1 MAERTG
7 PKGSQKSLMML
18 LSMRRTWCALAPEA
32 MGMWRHRADCMQADR
47 GDGGGGGGV
56 SGLKAS
62 GHSLHLNRMLKFSK
76 PLSTTVGLKRC
87 SWGCGQAGP
96 GGRLGGDGGAGSHLR
111 CSEHAPPAPLPTCSS
126 HLMQPPF
133 P

>member
-47 GDGGGGGGV
+47 GDGGGGGG
-56 SGLKAS
+56 GLRAEGQRALTPLEQNAEVFKTA
-62 GHSLHLNRMLKFSK
+62 LHHGGVEAVQL
-76 PLSTTVGLKRC
+76 GLRA
-87 SWGCGQAGP
+87 GRAGRQAG
-96 GGRLGGDGGAGSHLR
+96 R
-111 CSEHAPPAPLPTCSS
+111 
-126 HLMQPPF
+126 
-133 P
+133 